1 MVSGETI
8 GGKSRV
14 RVVCKSEKCNK
25 CGNVGQERDVV
36 GVGVVFVGVVFVGV
50 VFCSTIELKN

>member
-1 MVSGETI
+1 VVVSGETF

-36 GVGVVFVGVVFVGV
+36 GVGVVFVGAVFVGV
-50 VFCSTIELKN
+50 VFND